1 MQIKPF
7 SWTNDPTVL
16 LWREWPTGD
25 FLHPMYSAREQITL
39 GWHQYTHTRT
49 AGKLSIKPFC
59 AAFCCNNSC
68 ILRHLP
74 KGGAV
79 LLLTVVTRL
88 SWAAFTNRKQGVSK
102 LKMYIAK
109 HREIGPVCI
118 NKMVINASGNHLPQ
132 QTMIESEG
140 VGPWVLETTKET
152 LCTQRFLCAE
162 YQWRTA
168 MHNQR
173 LKASFHSLTFL
184 PTGAQTAEPARWER

>member
-16 LWREWPTGD
+16 LWREWPMTSCIPCILRVCKSHWDGTSTPTHAPQGNYPSSPSA
-25 FLHPMYSAREQITL
+25 LHSAVT
-39 GWHQYTHTRT
+39 
-49 AGKLSIKPFC
+49 
-59 AAFCCNNSC
+59 AAFCVTCQRVVLCYSLQLWRGWAE
-68 ILRHLP
+68 LRL
-74 KGGAV
+74 
-79 LLLTVVTRL
+79 
-88 SWAAFTNRKQGVSK
+88 TNRKQAVSK

-109 HREIGPVCI
+109 HGEIGPVYI